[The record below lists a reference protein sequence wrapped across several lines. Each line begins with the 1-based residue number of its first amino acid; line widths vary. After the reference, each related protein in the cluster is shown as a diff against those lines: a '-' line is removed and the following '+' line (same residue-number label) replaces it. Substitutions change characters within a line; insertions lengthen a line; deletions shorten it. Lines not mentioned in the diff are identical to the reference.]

1 MGCAR
6 RSGQG
11 YRLSGARVDRRPAR
25 LANRPGR
32 ESAQQRSFRFVGPD
46 QHLAQ
51 RRVARVEDS
60 A

>member
-6 RSGQG
+6 RNWQG
-11 YRLSGARVDRRPAR
+11 YRRFGGRVDRRATR

-32 ESAQQRSFRFVGPD
+32 ESAQQRWFRFAGLD
-46 QHLAQ
+46 QHLPQ
-51 RRVARVEDS
+51 RQVARVQDP

>member
-11 YRLSGARVDRRPAR
+11 YRRFGGRVDRRPTR

-32 ESAQQRSFRFVGPD
+32 ESAQQHWFRFAGLGR
-46 QHLAQ
+46 HLAQ
-51 RRVARVEDS
+51 RQVARVEDS